1 MKIETTD
8 DTTHYLTMPI
18 EQLAS
23 QVSQMGGKQQEI
35 LRMYITGYSLEE
47 ISQYFHYSVAEIR
60 EMLNQSLESIK

>member
-1 MKIETTD
+1 MNIETTD

-47 ISQYFHYSVAEIR
+47 ISQHLHCTMSEIHETLER
-60 EMLNQSLESIK
+60 SLELLK